1 MSRRAFFALLMALC
15 WLTASPAPAQE
26 ALSDLEK
33 TLIDLNNKVTPSV
46 VSIDS
51 LQAEKGN
58 PFLKRFYGEKQR
70 AEDKMKAMGTG
81 VIIDAA
87 GYILTNEHVV
97 GDAETVIVILSDGKR
112 FEDARVVKTDPV
124 YDLAVL
130 KVNAAEPLKAI
141 AWGDAN
147 TLRKGQMV
155 FAFGTPWG
163 IAHGE
168 DPTMT
173 DGIVC
178 GLHRKFRIGRAGQEC
193 DNLIQTNAAIN
204 PGNSGGPLV
213 DIHGKLVGINSV
225 IWSTGVY
232 GGWTGVGFAIPF
244 DDKTRGIIEE
254 LRKAGEVVYGT
265 IGVSLA
271 TMTEQVARYLGV
283 MAGSGV
289 IVSDVQAGSPAEKA
303 GVKPGDLIVTF
314 DGQAYPNARAL
325 QEKIASTAVGAKVSL
340 KLLRKGPEGSSDLN
354 VEIVVARYEPKIGAK
369 PKLADARTW
378 RGLRVEAVTE
388 AVAKELQL
396 KETAGVRVTK
406 VEPGSPADK
415 AKIAEGV
422 AILEMNY
429 KAVKTP
435 EDFWSLVDEKI
446 LSTDPVP
453 VLTSQGMV
461 IVPPEAEKKN

>member
-1 MSRRAFFALLMALC
+1 MSRKKLLLPMIMILLGLARA
-15 WLTASPAPAQE
+15 TTAQE
-26 ALSDLEK
+26 SLSAIEQ
-33 TLIDLNNKVTPSV
+33 TMIDLNNKVTPSV

-58 PFLKRFYGEKQR
+58 PVLKRFYGEKQKF
-70 AEDKMKAMGTG
+70 EEKMKAMGTG
-81 VIIDAA
+81 VIIDPA

-97 GDAETVIVILSDGKR
+97 GDAETVVVILSNGKR
-112 FEDARVVKTDPV
+112 FEAARVVKTDPI

-130 KVNAAEPLKAI
+130 KIAPQEPLTAI
-141 AWGDAN
+141 EWGDAN
-147 TLRKGQMV
+147 TLRKGQKV

-178 GLHRKFRIGRAGQEC
+178 GLHRKFGIGRARQEC

-213 DIHGKLVGINSV
+213 DMKGRLVGINSM
-225 IWSTGVY
+225 IWGTGIW

-254 LRKAGEVVYGT
+254 LRKAGEVVCGS
-265 IGVSLA
+265 IGVSLS
-271 TMTEQVARYLGV
+271 TVTDQVSRYFGV
-283 MAGSGV
+283 VPGTGV
-289 IVSDVQAGSPAEKA
+289 LISEVQPGGPAEKA
-303 GVKPGDLIVTF
+303 GVKPGDLIITF
-314 DGQAYPNARAL
+314 GGQAYPNARAL
-325 QEKIASTAVGAKVSL
+325 LVKIASMAVGTKVPL
-340 KLLRKGPEGSSDLN
+340 KLMRKGPNGTSDVN
-354 VEIVVARYEPKIGAK
+354 VEVTVEKYVPKAIAK
-369 PKLADARTW
+369 PALSDARTW
-378 RGLRVEAVTE
+378 RGMRVEAVNE
-388 AVAKELQL
+388 QIAKELGL

-406 VEPGSPADK
+406 VEPGSLADK
-415 AKIAEGV
+415 GKLEEGV

-429 KAVKTP
+429 KPIKTL
-435 EDFWSLVDEKI
+435 EDFWEMVDTKI

-453 VLTSQGMV
+453 VLTSKGMV
-461 IVPPEAEKKN
+461 IIPPEAGRK

>member
-1 MSRRAFFALLMALC
+1 MNRRTIQAMVLLAVLG
-15 WLTASPAPAQE
+15 LAPAGRAQE
-26 ALSDLEK
+26 ALTPLEQ
-33 TLIDLNNKVTPSV
+33 TMVDLNNKVTPSV

-70 AEDKMKAMGTG
+70 PEEKMKAMGTG
-81 VIIDAA
+81 VVIDPA

-97 GDAETVIVILSDGKR
+97 GDAETVIVILSNGKR

-130 KVNAAEPLKAI
+130 KVKSDAPLTAI
-141 AWGDAN
+141 EWGDAN
-147 TLRKGQMV
+147 ALRKGQKV

-178 GLHRKFRIGRAGQEC
+178 GLHRKFRVGRGGEEC

-213 DIHGKLVGINSV
+213 DTHGRLVGVNSV
-225 IWSTGVY
+225 IWSTGIY

-265 IGVSLA
+265 IGVSLSSL
-271 TMTEQVARYLGV
+271 TDQIARYMGV
-283 MAGSGV
+283 VPGSGV
-289 IVSDVQAGSPAEKA
+289 IVSDVQAGGPAEKA
-303 GVKPGDLIVTF
+303 GIKPGDLMVTF
-314 DGQAYPNARAL
+314 GGQAFPNARAL
-325 QEKIASTAVGAKVSL
+325 QEKIASTAVGTKVPL
-340 KLLRKGPEGSSDLN
+340 KLTRKGPNGVSDLN
-354 VEIVVARYEPKIGAK
+354 VEVVVQKYVPKIKGK
-369 PKLADARTW
+369 PVLSDARTW

-388 AVAKELQL
+388 KIAKALGL
-396 KETAGVRVTK
+396 KEVAGVRVTK
-406 VEPGSPADK
+406 VEPGSLADK
-415 AKIAEGV
+415 AKLLEGV

-429 KAVKTP
+429 KPIKTVA
-435 EDFWSLVDEKI
+435 DFWALVDSRI

-453 VLTSQGMV
+453 VLTSKGMV
-461 IVPPEAEKKN
+461 IIPPEAEKRQ